1 MAKVTIENAEV
12 TKHLGDKG
20 FIAETRFKL
29 RSGEEKTE
37 KWAVWGKKAEL
48 GQVFTITGD
57 LTIKMEEF
65 EGSEGLVRYAR
76 GHVNNPV
83 FSFEVPTLPPKGNPD
98 ASGSVFDT
106 ETPF

>member
-83 FSFEVPTLPPKGNPD
+83 FSFEVSTLPPKGNPD

>member
-20 FIAETRFKL
+20 FVAEVRYKL

-48 GQVFTITGD
+48 GQVLTITGD

-65 EGSEGLVRYAR
+65 EGSDGKVRYAR

-83 FSFEVPTLPPKGNPD
+83 FSFEVPIREPQANTE
-98 ASGSVFDT
+98 ATGSLFDT